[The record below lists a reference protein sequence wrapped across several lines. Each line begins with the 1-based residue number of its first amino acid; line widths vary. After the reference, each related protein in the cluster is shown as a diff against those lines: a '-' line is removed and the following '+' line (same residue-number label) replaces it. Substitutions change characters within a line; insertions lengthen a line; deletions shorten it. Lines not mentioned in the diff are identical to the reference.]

1 MDFSKDVLDRQSLP
15 QKVLHEARFK
25 ILKVLELCDMLCPS
39 ISAYLWDEITIVDRA
54 RKVLDKL
61 SPYGECCVLSAEF

>member
-25 ILKVLELCDMLCPS
+25 ILKVLEFRDMLCPS
-39 ISAYLWDEITIVDRA
+39 ISAYLRNKVAIVDRA

-61 SPYGECCVLSAEF
+61 SPYGECCVLPAEF